1 MIRTIS
7 ILFVLLAAVLWLPV
21 WVQIVLF
28 ACAVVVVVRY
38 RFALLVP
45 AIIADALY
53 APTVSL
59 LHLKLTVVVG
69 VMIGL
74 WYLLVTQTRLGESA
88 IAYVSIK
95 KK

>member
-28 ACAVVVVVRY
+28 ACAVVVVRY

>member
-1 MIRTIS
+1 MIRTIT
-7 ILFVLLAAVLWLPV
+7 IFFVLLAAVLWLPV

-28 ACAVVVVVRY
+28 ACAVVVARY

-69 VMIGL
+69 AMIGL